1 MEIENPAI
9 KFDYYLLEK
18 NAALAIDL
26 LYYTGTITL
35 LVSIT
40 TDKYRPARIKS
51 CDFQRCW
58 VSSLLNVKKNHRVDQ
73 KMGISSLIIAVADLD
88 S

>member
-51 CDFQRCW
+51 CGFQRCW
-58 VSSLLNVKKNHRVDQ
+58 VSSLLNVKKLQGGSKNGNFFSVNR
-73 KMGISSLIIAVADLD
+73 SC
-88 S
+88 